1 MFLNQLSKKEKVLFL
16 QLAHFIARVDND
28 FSDKEKEII
37 KLYCLEMQID
47 DIEFDENSFD
57 LDKVLNEIKSKRSQK
72 IFLLEIMALIYS
84 DEILHEKE
92 AEVIDLILKKFEIDA
107 KIAAIYAEWTKS
119 ILALYR
125 QGTYLL
131 EI

>member
-1 MFLNQLSKKEKVLFL
+1 MFLNQLPENEKTLFL
-16 QLAHFIARVDND
+16 QLAHFVARVDNK

-37 KLYCLEMQID
+37 KVYCLEMQID
-47 DIEFDENSFD
+47 DIEFDKNSFD
-57 LDKVLNEIKSKRSQK
+57 LNKVLSEIKSKRSQK
-72 IFLLEIMALIYS
+72 IFLLEIMALIFS
-84 DEILHEKE
+84 DEVLHEKE
-92 AEVIDLILKKFEIDA
+92 AEIIELMLKRFEIDA
-107 KIAAIYAEWTKS
+107 KIAEIYAEWTKS